1 MKTPMK
7 SAMLF
12 AVAAA
17 AAALRLAAAPIQMPL
32 EWNPTYDTSVP
43 YEVEISPAKLQKLA
57 GADPAA
63 GFAVTAKTA
72 TGAKRLDVVT
82 LPGRAKG
89 TVRLRFKVP
98 EKTASLVCAVKGAPT
113 PRKSAATIDNLF
125 AGALS
130 PDALPKWKARRSVKV
145 SALPGGGI
153 ALRGSEYGNFE
164 VSYAVPVPDGL
175 AGKPVAFE
183 LDVTSRTKMTWGGQ
197 IKLVQFDAAGRKL
210 PEYAVDPRWT
220 GHMRPC
226 GKFIPYREPG
236 RLHPEVRKVAVVF
249 EMRGANKSIDHY
261 GMPLKDM
268 DALMPK
274 LDVTHLA
281 LRPAADLPF
290 PKYDDSFFAR
300 GVTGAAGDFAFNFQG
315 EHAVWY
321 QTRSWASWA
330 QGEQLREEEQL
341 FFPSAAG
348 TVEAWFKAESLP
360 KTGTL
365 TLFQASHH
373 QAKVAR
379 GSSYKEARGNVCAVL
394 WNVAK
399 KSFSFTLKDSSDK
412 VFEKSVPAEL
422 SVGRWF
428 HVAAVWTPGGEAKL
442 FLDGRSILSFPITGY
457 KPYDLVHAEC
467 PNDYHCTEFYFGCNH
482 GSTRAR
488 GVISP
493 RPELPHFPGA
503 GDLLR
508 VSTGARYS
516 ADFTPARTLAPD
528 ADTRALFRFDRSF
541 DGVSGG
547 GVGWIP
553 GTVLAKTS
561 RVDRR
566 LDVGGRTVQYY
577 PAEILPENDP
587 DKVLNRLNY
596 PVMPTAAEFRAARRS
611 RTATATLAPGG
622 TMSVDV
628 GAKAVYTD
636 FIEYANIS
644 DEPLTHPLLVNRGE
658 IDPRSFG
665 DISDSLGASGLADR
679 ERANAVFNFVLGAS
693 DYFMSHQSIC
703 DAWSDVPRSV
713 EYEALI
719 MLNSYCGFECGPL
732 NNLAANM
739 FACSGQCPASQT
751 GGYGH
756 SFEEVFYDGKNH
768 IYDLS
773 AQKFFPAMDNETAA
787 YLAED
792 ENEPGIHNRL
802 GKDAHSF
809 IRNGTRAHRVQTPA
823 FQPKV
828 AMSLNPGER
837 FKVWFAND
845 GTVNDVQHNSRYCGN
860 RRVDFHIAQR
870 VKRGREPYKEFQ
882 YECSKETGLAPCK
895 ADDVHVIDNF
905 FPHYGNGFL
914 TFAGAPTAAN
924 PAFTEIK
931 ADSFCYLVQS
941 CYPVVAGEYAAVAK
955 NGRPVALEISTDR
968 KAFDHVGTG
977 KAVVD
982 YRIRSRNAF
991 LVRVKA
997 PIADIASFTASTEV
1011 IVNPRILSGKL
1022 RPGANTLTL
1031 KATKGKPARVTVGWR
1046 EPVKEITVAGGI
1058 YTGAIPGRERQ
1069 VVLLDPAKPLTLAVT
1084 GASPAATVRTYEGL
1098 EATLAGGRLSIRA
1111 GRAADPSLAA
1121 LDIVDGNAVKQL
1133 TVLVS
1138 SNARLLLPG
1147 AAKLTGQGVR
1157 LMAAD
1162 GDSVQDR
1169 LLFSKADESVAHFDF
1184 AALPAGDY
1192 ALLTA
1197 VRYMSHPEDLHASP
1211 LFAKFNGM
1219 PAFGCAQPA
1228 NDATCFYKAHYG
1240 QKGSRAN
1247 WHWDF
1252 PNEPLSEYPYHLMRF
1267 FPLKDAQGVDYGL
1280 SDTGSGAVEVAGA
1293 IVLPA
1298 PNRAFKRQLMKVLC
1312 GLNCDPWLVRG
1323 AMPSPE
1329 KFTLDH
1335 PGSK

>member
-1 MKTPMK
+1 MRGNYRMACGLAGLLP
-7 SAMLF
+7 F
-12 AVAAA
+12 AAIAAV
-17 AAALRLAAAPIQMPL
+17 LSL
-32 EWNPTYDTSVP
+32 EWNPTYPVDVP
-43 YEVEISPAKLQKLA
+43 WEVELSPSKLSALA
-57 GADPAA
+57 GVQEGS

-72 TGAKRLDVVT
+72 AGAKKLRVVAIE
-82 LPGRAKG
+82 GRVPG
-89 TVRLRFKVP
+89 TVALRFNVP
-98 EKTASLVCAVKGAPT
+98 PGTAALSCEAGVGKLKMT
-113 PRKSAATIDNLF
+113 ATDHLDNLF
-125 AGALS
+125 DGALAPS
-130 PDALPKWKARRSVKV
+130 AAGGWKLTNGGKAAALPEGGVTLSAVRAGGVKAT
-145 SALPGGGI
+145 
-153 ALRGSEYGNFE
+153 
-164 VSYAVPVPDGL
+164 YAVDVPERL
-175 AGKPVAFE
+175 AGQPVFIEIDIENIAR
-183 LDVTSRTKMTWGGQ
+183 LTSGSPICIDQ
-197 IKLVQFDAAGRKL
+197 LDAAGKVL
-210 PEYAVDPRWT
+210 SEALSDPRWLS
-220 GHMRPC
+220 HMRPV
-226 GKFIPYREPG
+226 GKLQRLREEG
-236 RLHPEVRKVAVVF
+236 RIHPKARKLLLTIAMRDISGGVDEYGLPVKAPSDLWPALKITKLAV
-249 EMRGANKSIDHY
+249 
-261 GMPLKDM
+261 
-268 DALMPK
+268 
-274 LDVTHLA
+274 
-281 LRPAADLPF
+281 RPAARLPF

-315 EHAVWY
+315 EHAIWY

-330 QGEQLREEEQL
+330 QGAQLRKEEQL

-379 GSSYKEARGNVCAVL
+379 GSSYKEARGSVCAVL
-394 WNVAK
+394 WNAAR
-399 KSFSFTLKDSSDK
+399 KSFSFTLKDSDDK
-412 VFEKSVPAEL
+412 VFEKAVPAEL
-422 SVGRWF
+422 PVGRWF
-428 HVAAVWTPGGEAKL
+428 HVAAAWTPGGEAKL
-442 FLDGRSILSFPITGY
+442 FLDGRSILSFPVADY
-457 KPYDLVHAEC
+457 RPYDLVNAEC

-587 DKVLNRLNY
+587 DKVLNCLNY

-622 TMSVDV
+622 TMNVDV

-644 DEPLTHPLLVNRGE
+644 DEPLTHPLLVNSGE

-997 PIADIASFTASTEV
+997 PIADIASFTVSTEV
-1011 IVNPRILSGKL
+1011 IVNPRILPGKL

-1058 YTGAIPGRERQ
+1058 YTGAIPGSERQ
-1069 VVLLDPAKPLTLAVT
+1069 VVLLDPAKPLALAVT

-1121 LDIVDGNAVKQL
+1121 LDIVDGDAVKQL

-1197 VRYMSHPEDLHASP
+1197 VRCMSHPEDLHASP
-1211 LFAKFNGM
+1211 LFAKFKGM

-1267 FPLKDAQGVDYGL
+1267 FPLKDAQGLDYGL
-1280 SDTGSGAVEVAGA
+1280 SDTGSGAVEMAGA

-1329 KFTLDH
+1329 RFTLDH
-1335 PGSK
+1335 PGNK